1 SRLRTNITPLFPL
14 SIFCVRSN
22 ANAPGVTCLTVTGS
36 KNARPCHFEAHSR
49 TRLRQLPARQHGSE
63 SVDLGNFVEITV
75 VGVEVTSERLES
87 LSALNLHPWGS
98 ILRFDY
104 RSEQGGETV
113 Q

>member
-1 SRLRTNITPLFPL
+1 MKHILGLVCVNSRLGNTEDWWALL
-14 SIFCVRSN
+14 
-22 ANAPGVTCLTVTGS
+22 
-36 KNARPCHFEAHSR
+36 RPVGEKSPMCK
-49 TRLRQLPARQHGSE
+49 QIHGTAIAYNSE

-98 ILRFDY
+98 ILLFDY

-113 Q
+113 PRDLGSNTEQNECNHP